1 MENECAEHICID
13 MEILMMTKLIMPLPA
28 RYPGAP
34 MNSIEKA
41 LESERAIIS
50 GGHLMYFSP
59 QQNCHPQHL
68 SKIHF
73 PRVILNRRDAHRIP
87 IQQACPSQRVCSDD
101 ALSGKCKREWGNN
114 WASCAHVLQ
123 CGYFISIAHSH
134 KSWCTPVL
142 LCNGTLSWWYY
153 SRRTLDILEWHDY
166 SIILSHCVA

>member
-1 MENECAEHICID
+1 MTVIKRTINHAAMENECAEHICID
-13 MEILMMTKLIMPLPA
+13 MEILMMTKLIMPLQA
-28 RYPGAP
+28 YYPGAP

-68 SKIHF
+68 SWTEWMHIVSPFSIHVLRKEF
-73 PRVILNRRDAHRIP
+73 
-87 IQQACPSQRVCSDD
+87 
-101 ALSGKCKREWGNN
+101 ALSGKCKRDCMGNN
-114 WASCAHVLQ
+114 WASCAHILQ

-142 LCNGTLSWWYY
+142 LCNGTILPIQLLKSHRWW
-153 SRRTLDILEWHDY
+153 
-166 SIILSHCVA
+166 